1 MSKPASSQSASRS
14 KEKPTA
20 KKDSVQKKDQT
31 KDRSTDSTPVLLQ
44 PDDSQWYISRE
55 LSWLEFNRRVLHE
68 AVDKRTPL
76 LERLKFLAIFSSNL
90 DEYFMVRVAATK
102 QQIEANV
109 YKRTPDGRTPSE
121 QLEAIGQRLRPM
133 IDQVHSYFQNVLRG
147 ELIANDIRLLNYEE
161 LSAEQT
167 DYLDQY
173 FKDQIFPVLT
183 PLAVDPGHPFPYI
196 SNLSINLAVEIQDQ
210 ASAESHFARVK
221 VPKVLPRFVQ
231 LPTSLEGVQPCRWTG
246 VPMEQIISH
255 NIAALFPGMSVKD
268 CYTFRIT
275 RNADL
280 SVEEDEA
287 DDLMLAIEQELRKR
301 RLGGSV
307 VRMEIEKGMKGTMR
321 ATLLD
326 QLSLSEKDVYDVEG
340 LLGLTDLMSFMGL
353 PISELKDVRWKPV
366 TPAPWKLAAQ
376 QEGEDVFS
384 LIKRRDRLVHH
395 PYQAFSGT
403 VQTFITQA
411 ATDPDVLAIKMT
423 LYRTSG
429 DSPIVNALI
438 KAAENDKQVVALVE
452 LKARFDEENNINWA
466 RALERAGV
474 HVVYGLIGL
483 KTHTKVALV
492 VRRETDVIR
501 RYVHIGTGNYNPKTA
516 KLYTDLGLLSCREDL
531 GKDLTDLFNYLT
543 GYSRQQSYKKLL
555 IAPVDLRS
563 RMTQF
568 IQQETKHAKEGKR
581 GHIIAKMNALVDADI
596 ITELYKASQAGVKIE
611 LIIRGICCLRPGIKG
626 LSDNINV
633 VSIIGRFLEHSRIFY
648 FHNDDDELFYIGS
661 ADWMPRNLDRRV
673 EALVPIEDP
682 PLRSEL
688 AAILETCL
696 QDNRQAWKMKSDGT
710 YVQLQ
715 PQKGEAEVSTHSI
728 LMEKALSQ
736 S

>member
-1 MSKPASSQSASRS
+1 MSKSASSQSASQSVKKNTIKSSSTQS
-14 KEKPTA
+14 KA
-20 KKDSVQKKDQT
+20 QT
-31 KDRSTDSTPVLLQ
+31 QDRSTNSEPVLLQ

-55 LSWLEFNRRVLHE
+55 LSWSEFNRRVLHE
-68 AVDKRTPL
+68 AIDKRTPL

-102 QQIEANV
+102 QQIEAKV

-121 QLEAIGQRLRPM
+121 QLAAIGDRLRPM

-161 LSAEQT
+161 LSTEQT

-210 ASAESHFARVK
+210 TSAESHFARVK

-231 LPTSLEGVQPCRWTG
+231 LPTPLEGVQPCHWTG

-353 PISELKDVRWKPV
+353 PINELKDDRWKPV

-376 QEGEDVFS
+376 GEGEDVFS

-474 HVVYGLIGL
+474 HVVYGLMGL

-492 VRRETDVIR
+492 VRRESDAIR

-568 IQQETKHAKEGKR
+568 IQQETKNAKAGKQ
-581 GHIIAKMNALVDADI
+581 GCIIAKMNALVDADL
-596 ITELYKASQAGVKIE
+596 ITELYKASQAGVKID

-648 FHNDDDELFYIGS
+648 FHNDGNELFYIGS

-673 EALVPIEDP
+673 EALVPVEDP

-688 AAILETCL
+688 SALLDTCL
-696 QDNRQAWKMKSDGT
+696 QDNRQAWEMQSDGT
-710 YVQLQ
+710 YVQLK
-715 PQKGEAEVSTHSI
+715 PKKGEEEVSTHCI

>member
-1 MSKPASSQSASRS
+1 MSKSASS
-14 KEKPTA
+14 KPTSPTEPKPA
-20 KKDSVQKKDQT
+20 TKKTADSSGNGSKKSAAASLDQL
-31 KDRSTDSTPVLLQ
+31 R
-44 PDDSQWYISRE
+44 PDDPQWYISRE

-68 AVDKRTPL
+68 ATDRRTPL

-109 YKRTPDGRTPSE
+109 HKRTPDGRTPSE
-121 QLEAIGQRLRPM
+121 QLQAIAQRLRPM
-133 IDQVHSYFQNVLRG
+133 IEEAHSYLQNVLRD
-147 ELIANDIRLLNYEE
+147 ELLANGIYLLNYEE
-161 LSAEQT
+161 LSSAQT
-167 DYLDQY
+167 DYLDEY
-173 FKDQIFPVLT
+173 FKEQVFPVLT

-196 SNLSINLAVEIQDQ
+196 SNLSINLAVEIQDE

-231 LPTSLEGVQPCRWTG
+231 LPETLESNQSCHWIG
-246 VPMEQIISH
+246 VPMEQVIAQ
-255 NIAALFPGMSVKD
+255 NIAALFPGMSIRD

-307 VRMEIEKGMKGTMR
+307 VRIEIEKGMNGTMR
-321 ATLLD
+321 TTLLD
-326 QLSLSEKDVYDVEG
+326 QLSLSENDVYDIEG
-340 LLGLTDLMSFMGL
+340 LLGLTDLMSFIGL
-353 PISELKDVRWKPV
+353 PLVDLKDKRWKPV
-366 TPAPWKLAAQ
+366 TPTPWKLAAQ
-376 QEGEDVFS
+376 GEGEDAFS
-384 LIKRRDRLVHH
+384 LIRRRDRLVHH

-411 ATDPDVLAIKMT
+411 SVDPDVLAIKMT

-438 KAAENDKQVVALVE
+438 KAAENEKQVVALVE

-474 HVVYGLIGL
+474 HVVYGLLGL

-492 VRRETDVIR
+492 VRRETNTIR

-516 KLYTDLGLLSCREDL
+516 KLYTDLGLMSCREDL
-531 GKDLTDLFNYLT
+531 GVDLTDLFNYLT
-543 GYSRQQSYKKLL
+543 GYSRQQTYKKLL

-568 IQQETKHAKEGKR
+568 IRQEAENTKAGKQS
-581 GHIIAKMNALVDADI
+581 HIIAKMNALVDADLI
-596 ITELYKASQAGVKIE
+596 VELYKASQAGVKID
-611 LIIRGICCLRPGIKG
+611 LIIRGICCLRPGIEG
-626 LSDNINV
+626 LSENINV
-633 VSIIGRFLEHSRIFY
+633 VSVIGRFLEHSRIFY
-648 FHNDDDELFYIGS
+648 FQNDGDELFYIGS

-673 EALVPIEDP
+673 EALVPVEDP

-688 AAILETCL
+688 AALLEICL
-696 QDNRQAWKMKSDGT
+696 QDNRQAWEMQSDGT
-710 YVQLQ
+710 YIQRQ
-715 PQKGEAEVSTHSI
+715 PEPGEAEVSTHEL

-736 S
+736 G